1 MSVEREVK
9 TAEPGVIWSAMARQV
24 MAGNPVTR
32 DQALQILQSPATELL
47 SVLDAAFAIRRKFF
61 GFQMRLHVLRN
72 ARSGGCTEDCGYCS
86 QSVRASAGTA
96 PFYPLQSGA
105 EIVAGARE
113 AHKMKAVRYCVV
125 SSGRT
130 LSNPDLD
137 EICETIHQ
145 IKAEVPI
152 QVCLSMGL
160 LTPVQAARLK
170 AAGLDRY
177 NHNLETSE
185 QHFPHLCTTHSYAD
199 RVSTARVAKAAGL
212 ELCCGGLL
220 GAAETL
226 EDRVDLAFA
235 LKAVGANSIPINFL
249 DPRPGT
255 PFQAYTRLNPG
266 DALRALAMFRFV
278 HPTTEIRIA
287 GGREACLGPMQ
298 ALALY
303 AANSMFTEGYLTT
316 SGQGYATDMAML
328 TAAGFEVG
336 ELTQA

>member
-1 MSVEREVK
+1 MEGQS
-9 TAEPGVIWSAMARQV
+9 I
-24 MAGNPVTR
+24 TR
-32 DQALQILQSPATELL
+32 DQALRILQSPANELL
-47 SVLDAAFAIRRKFF
+47 SLLDAAFTVRRKYF
-61 GFQMRLHVLRN
+61 GFQVRLHVLRN

-86 QSVRASAGTA
+86 QSVRASEGAA
-96 PFYPLQSGA
+96 PQYSLQSRA
-105 EIVAGARE
+105 EIVAGALQ
-113 AHKMKAVRYCVV
+113 AHKMKAIRYCVV

-130 LSNPDLD
+130 LSNPDLG
-137 EICETIHQ
+137 EICETIRQ

-160 LTPVQAARLK
+160 LTPDQAAQLK

-185 QHFPHLCTTHSYAD
+185 WHFPHLCTTHSYAD
-199 RVSTARVAKAAGL
+199 RVSTARIAKMAGL

-220 GAAETL
+220 GAAETR

-235 LKAVGANSIPINFL
+235 IRAVGADSIPVNFL

-255 PFQAYTRLNPG
+255 PFQAYPRLKPG

-278 HPTTEIRIA
+278 HPATEIRIA

-316 SGQGYATDMAML
+316 PGQGYATDMALL

>member
-1 MSVEREVK
+1 MP
-9 TAEPGVIWSAMARQV
+9 AESQTKRVGTGVIWSDLARQV
-24 MAGNPVTR
+24 MEGKPITR
-32 DQALQILQSPATELL
+32 EQALRILQSPAAELL
-47 SVLDAAFAIRRKFF
+47 SVLDAAFAIRRNYF

-86 QSVRASAGTA
+86 QSARASKGAA
-96 PFYPLQSGA
+96 PGYPLQSRA
-105 EIVAGARE
+105 EIVSGAHD
-113 AHKMKAVRYCVV
+113 AHKMKAIRYCVV

-137 EICETIHQ
+137 EICDTIRQ

-160 LTPVQAARLK
+160 LTPAQASQLK

-185 QHFPHLCTTHSYAD
+185 QHFPHLCTTHSYGD
-199 RVSTARVAKAAGL
+199 RVSTARIVKAAGL

-235 LKAVGANSIPINFL
+235 LKAVSADSIPINFL

-255 PFQAYTRLNPG
+255 PFQAYSRLNPC

-298 ALALY
+298 ALSLY

-316 SGQGYATDMAML
+316 SGQGYATDMALL

>member
-1 MSVEREVK
+1 MMMESDSKVIDGALKWRELAVQVL
-9 TAEPGVIWSAMARQV
+9 AGV
-24 MAGNPVTR
+24 PVTR
-32 DQALQILQSPATELL
+32 DQALQILRSPPADLL
-47 SVLDAAFAIRRKFF
+47 SLLDAAFSIRRKAF
-61 GFQMRLHVLRN
+61 GFTMRLHVLRN

-86 QSVRASAGTA
+86 QSASAA
-96 PFYPLQSGA
+96 NAEIPRYSWQSRE
-105 EIVAGARE
+105 EIVAGAH
-113 AHKMKAVRYCVV
+113 AAGKMKAIRYCIV

-137 EICETIHQ
+137 EICETIRQ
-145 IKAEVPI
+145 IKREVPI

-160 LTPVQAARLK
+160 LTREQAARLK
-170 AAGLDRY
+170 EAGLDRY

-185 QHFPHLCTTHSYAD
+185 RHFPHLCTTHSYAD
-199 RVSTARVAKAAGL
+199 RMATARIVKEAGL
-212 ELCCGGLL
+212 ELCCGGLI
-220 GAAETL
+220 GVVETP

-235 LKAVGANSIPINFL
+235 LKEAGADSIPVNFL

-255 PFQAYTRLNPG
+255 RFQNYPRLKAV

-278 HPTTEIRIA
+278 HPFTEIRMA

-303 AANSMFTEGYLTT
+303 AVNSMFTEGYLTT
-316 SGQGYATDMAML
+316 PGQGYATDMAML
-328 TAAGFEVG
+328 AAAGFEVG

>member
-1 MSVEREVK
+1 
-9 TAEPGVIWSAMARQV
+9 
-24 MAGNPVTR
+24 
-32 DQALQILQSPATELL
+32 
-47 SVLDAAFAIRRKFF
+47 
-61 GFQMRLHVLRN
+61 
-72 ARSGGCTEDCGYCS
+72 
-86 QSVRASAGTA
+86 
-96 PFYPLQSGA
+96 
-105 EIVAGARE
+105 
-113 AHKMKAVRYCVV
+113 MKAVRYCVV

-160 LTPVQAARLK
+160 LTPDQAAQLK

-199 RVSTARVAKAAGL
+199 RITTARIAKTAGL

-226 EDRVDLAFA
+226 EDRVELAFA
-235 LKAVGANSIPINFL
+235 LKAIGADSIPVNFL

-255 PFQAYTRLNPG
+255 PFQAYLRIKPG

-278 HPTTEIRIA
+278 HPSTEIRMA

-336 ELTQA
+336 ELTHA